1 MFLTRLLRPL
11 RLHPT
16 ALLTKCKLTFIT
28 KASNDGMQLL
38 DKLQRLADEAGDSPS
53 QEGESEFVRNY
64 VELTE

>member
-1 MFLTRLLRPL
+1 
-11 RLHPT
+11 
-16 ALLTKCKLTFIT
+16 
-28 KASNDGMQLL
+28 MQLL